1 MGEALP
7 EEEEEEEEEEASSA
21 CCGLLLQLLL
31 SAERTLV
38 GASQRALSL
47 LRLII
52 WLTVLMP
59 APRARKEEEEA
70 EPAALPAAPPAP
82 APPPARALPGSA
94 YLASTRERSS
104 S

>member
-59 APRARKEEEEA
+59 APRARKEEA